1 MKVKITFF
9 RHGES
14 QANTVQNQMVC
25 GDVRHLFMRD
35 PTLTDTGK
43 QKSIESQEEA
53 PVADIILSSQ
63 LLRAIQTG
71 LWTYPK
77 KFIHVVPY
85 LNELG
90 GGLDNLPHDKTQQK
104 EILGNDF
111 YRVIFTEDLPE
122 LNFMIY
128 LQKHILPR
136 FKGKKECVHI
146 SMFTH
151 SRFMKKYLKMN
162 LADLPNNTMVTRE
175 YDIVVN

>member
-1 MKVKITFF
+1 MKVNVSFF

-14 QANTVQNQMVC
+14 QANIVQHEMKC
-25 GDVRHLFMRD
+25 GDIRHLFMRD
-35 PTLTDTGK
+35 PTLTESGK
-43 QKSIESQEEA
+43 QKSVKSQETA
-53 PVADIILSSQ
+53 PEADIIISSQ

-77 KFIHVVPY
+77 RFIHVIPY

-90 GGLDNLPHDKTQQK
+90 GGRDNAPHDKEQQK

-111 YRVIFTEDLPE
+111 YRVIFTESFPE
-122 LNFMIY
+122 VNFMIY

-136 FKGKKECVHI
+136 FKNKKDTVNI

-151 SRFMKKYLKMN
+151 SRFMKKYLKMT
-162 LADLPNNTMVTRE
+162 LSELPNNSMVTRE
-175 YDIVVN
+175 YELDV